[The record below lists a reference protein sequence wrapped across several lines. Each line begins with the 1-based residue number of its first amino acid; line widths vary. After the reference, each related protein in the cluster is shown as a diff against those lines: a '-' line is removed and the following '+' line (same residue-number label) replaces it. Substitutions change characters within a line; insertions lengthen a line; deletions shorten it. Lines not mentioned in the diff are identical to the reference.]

1 MFQEVRSLMANIKP
15 AWQTEILKKKVLHA
29 AAGLFLEKGYTDTTV
44 REIAKVAGMTTSKMV
59 YTFQSKENIL
69 CELVKYV
76 LEGQF
81 EKAEMML
88 TDIPHDKILYY
99 AAETTLQL
107 YMAES
112 NEKIRDL
119 YSAAYS
125 MPKSSEIIQQ
135 TITEKLKDILQEQ
148 LPDLKTEDF
157 YKLEI
162 ASGGIMR
169 GFMTVPCSESF
180 PMEQKVASF
189 LETTFKIYEVP
200 KEKIREAI
208 AFVSQFDY
216 PKLAQETIDSM
227 LAYLEEQTS

>member
-1 MFQEVRSLMANIKP
+1 MANIKP

>member
-1 MFQEVRSLMANIKP
+1 MANIKP
-15 AWQTEILKKKVLHA
+15 AWQIEILKKKVLHA

-135 TITEKLKDILQEQ
+135 TITEKLKDIFQEQ

-169 GFMTVPCSESF
+169 GFITVSCSERF

>member
-1 MFQEVRSLMANIKP
+1 MPNIKP

-135 TITEKLKDILQEQ
+135 TITEKLKDIFQEQ

-162 ASGGIMR
+162 ATGGIMR
-169 GFMTVPCSESF
+169 GFMTVPCSERF